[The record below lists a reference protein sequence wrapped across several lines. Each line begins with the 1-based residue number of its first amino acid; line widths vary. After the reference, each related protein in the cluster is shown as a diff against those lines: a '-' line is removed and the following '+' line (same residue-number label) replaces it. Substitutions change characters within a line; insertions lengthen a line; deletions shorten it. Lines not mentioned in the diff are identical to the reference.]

1 MNGGGTLPVV
11 LLAIIAGATL
21 VMALIQLA
29 VVVVAARLAQR
40 AEAAVTRL
48 EQDLRPVIAS
58 AAAAAGHASRA
69 AALAAAQAERA
80 DRVLGDLASRID
92 DTTATLHRGL
102 LAPAREGRAVLAGVQ
117 AALAALFERRALP
130 PPHRRAGHDDD
141 PLFIG

>member
-21 VMALIQLA
+21 VMALIQVA
-29 VVVVAARLAQR
+29 VVIVAARLAR
-40 AEAAVTRL
+40 RIEAAVARL
-48 EQDLRPVIAS
+48 EQDVRPVIAGAVS
-58 AAAAAGHASRA
+58 AAGHASRA

-92 DTTATLHRGL
+92 DTTASLHRGL
-102 LAPAREGRAVLAGVQ
+102 LAPAREGRAVLAGVL
-117 AALAALFERRALP
+117 AAVTALFERRALP
-130 PPHRRAGHDDD
+130 ASHRVGHDDD